1 MGQAVTGAA
10 IVSSARQRSQMAK
23 RLHSVAGKMTTAAVR
38 EIESRHP
45 WFLRLGAN
53 ERSWVRVVVVNGIE
67 GFIDWFEG
75 KQVINPADLF
85 NAAPRVLTRRITLDQ
100 TVDLIRTTI
109 EVVETQIGEL
119 LPKSDRIPL
128 TTATVYFSREVAFA
142 SAKVYAHAAERR
154 GNWDQRMEALVVDAI
169 VHGDSTDS
177 LLSRASALGWI
188 DGKVAVAVS
197 PLPDDLDLEVIR
209 QAARQEDQDIL
220 TASHGDRLIILVPD
234 SETEQN
240 KTRLARQTMD
250 KLAAKLGAG
259 RIVIGPT
266 VEGIEQ
272 ASISAKAAL
281 SGARAQQAWPEGPR
295 IVDALELLPERAL
308 SGNGQ
313 ARRELV
319 LDVYQPLISAG
330 GDLLETCVTFLNNYG
345 SIEASARALF
355 VHANT
360 VRYRLKRIQ
369 EVTGYAPGVARDA
382 FVLRLAIILGRL
394 GEHNSA
400 QTF

>member
-1 MGQAVTGAA
+1 MGTAVTGAA
-10 IVSSARQRSQMAK
+10 IISSGKQRSQMAK
-23 RLHSVAGKMTTAAVR
+23 RLHAVAGKMTTAAVR
-38 EIESRHP
+38 DIESQHP

-75 KQVINPADLF
+75 KQEINPADLF

-109 EVVETQIGEL
+109 EAVETQIGEL
-119 LPKSDRIPL
+119 LPKSDRLPL

-169 VHGDSTDS
+169 VRGDSADS

-197 PLPDDLDLEVIR
+197 PLPDDLDLEIIR
-209 QAARQEDQDIL
+209 QTARQEGQDIL
-220 TASHGDRLIILVPD
+220 AASHGDRLVILIPD
-234 SETEQN
+234 SESKQE
-240 KTRLARQTMD
+240 KTRLARQTMN
-250 KLAAKLGAG
+250 KLATKLGAG

-272 ASISAKAAL
+272 ASISAQAAL
-281 SGARAQQAWPEGPR
+281 SGARAEQAWPEGPR

-308 SGNGQ
+308 AGNGQ

-369 EVTGYAPGVARDA
+369 EVTGYAPGVARDS
-382 FVLRLAIILGRL
+382 FVLRLAITLGRL
-394 GEHNSA
+394 GENDPS